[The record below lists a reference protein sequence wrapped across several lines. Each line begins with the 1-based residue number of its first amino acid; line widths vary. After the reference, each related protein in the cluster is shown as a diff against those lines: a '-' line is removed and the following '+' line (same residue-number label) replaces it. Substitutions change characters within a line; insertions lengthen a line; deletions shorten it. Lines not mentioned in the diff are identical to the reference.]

1 MIFPGYIRIVFN
13 RGLHRYPNKKILP
26 MRYPIHDIPESRT
39 PPEKEHQIKPN
50 HKGEQ
55 QKKKVEKTNMLLN

>member
-1 MIFPGYIRIVFN
+1 
-13 RGLHRYPNKKILP
+13 